1 QGAGQV
7 ETRWT
12 EIFFDKVTEGVR
24 KVSAGTAPP
33 PYPVIVTCFV
43 DKIGDAAPREW
54 KMDELTTVI
63 PKKLVFRLA
72 KEKTYFDFGSKL
84 FPVSFEGKCPF
95 GPTERAN
102 YKQMYEEHWF
112 AWTGTLSLRGNKIDI
127 VIDFI
132 HDINRVA
139 MPGTTRE
146 WRRASNAVDVYAID
160 N

>member
-1 QGAGQV
+1 
-7 ETRWT
+7 
-12 EIFFDKVTEGVR
+12 
-24 KVSAGTAPP
+24 
-33 PYPVIVTCFV
+33 
-43 DKIGDAAPREW
+43 GDAAPREW

-160 N
+160 NEKSFIEAVIADWEDYLKAVRALRTDLPPLEVQSQ